1 MSGLEVDAEKRR
13 RGELTGPSV
22 AEKAV
27 LIGRRFRRIFF
38 FFWALGLAAFGLE
51 SVEAISFGY
60 EAFLIVFPLGFAAA
74 IVYVFCCL
82 LSMFRED

>member
-27 LIGRRFRRIFF
+27 LIGRRSGHIFF
-38 FFWALGLAAFGLE
+38 LLWALGLAAVCLE

-60 EAFLIVFPLGFAAA
+60 EAFLVVFPLGFAAA

-82 LSMFRED
+82 LSMLREE